1 MSDTIRRHDG
11 LARLMHWLMALAV
24 LTLLVTGLLPVVGV
38 EFDWVPIHW
47 IAGLVLTVCLLL
59 HIVRSLFGGR
69 FGRMLFRGRDVSAL
83 SRSEVKPGKYSLAQK
98 LMHNTVALFG
108 LAVTITGCLML
119 LRIDTPFWARNPYV
133 LTEQAWGIVYVI
145 HGASALVFL
154 SLVMLHIY
162 FSLRPEKSMYLKAM
176 LSGRMSRRDY
186 EAGHDATL
194 WAPRD

>member
-83 SRSEVKPGKYSLAQK
+83 SRPEVKPGK
-98 LMHNTVALFG
+98 
-108 LAVTITGCLML
+108 
-119 LRIDTPFWARNPYV
+119 
-133 LTEQAWGIVYVI
+133 
-145 HGASALVFL
+145 
-154 SLVMLHIY
+154 
-162 FSLRPEKSMYLKAM
+162 
-176 LSGRMSRRDY
+176 
-186 EAGHDATL
+186 
-194 WAPRD
+194 